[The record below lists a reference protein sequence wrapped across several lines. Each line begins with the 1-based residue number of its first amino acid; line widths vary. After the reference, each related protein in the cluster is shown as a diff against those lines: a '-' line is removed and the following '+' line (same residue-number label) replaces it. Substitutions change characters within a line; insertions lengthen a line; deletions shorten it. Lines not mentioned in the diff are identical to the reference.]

1 MSNTMMINGQ
11 RYTERQVKKTL
22 DANLRIT
29 RQNILLRKQLEELK
43 AAAEKIDELT
53 PILAKIGLMR

>member
-1 MSNTMMINGQ
+1 MSNTIMINGQ

-22 DANLRIT
+22 EANLRIT
-29 RQNILLRKQLEELK
+29 RQNILLRKQLEELR
-43 AAAEKIDELT
+43 AEAEKIDELA

>member
-1 MSNTMMINGQ
+1 MSNTIMINGQ

>member
-22 DANLRIT
+22 EANLRIT
-29 RQNILLRKQLEELK
+29 RQNILLRKQLEELR
-43 AAAEKIDELT
+43 AEAEKIDELA

>member
-1 MSNTMMINGQ
+1 MSNTIMINGQ
-11 RYTERQVKKTL
+11 RYTEKQLKKLL
-22 DANLRIT
+22 DTNLRVT

-43 AAAEKIDELT
+43 AAAENIDELA

>member
-1 MSNTMMINGQ
+1 MSNTIMINGQ

-22 DANLRIT
+22 EANLRIT
-29 RQNILLRKQLEELK
+29 RQNILLRKQLEELR
-43 AAAEKIDELT
+43 AEAEKIEELA

>member
-22 DANLRIT
+22 EANLRIT
-29 RQNILLRKQLEELK
+29 RQNILLRKQLEELR
-43 AAAEKIDELT
+43 AEAEKIEELA